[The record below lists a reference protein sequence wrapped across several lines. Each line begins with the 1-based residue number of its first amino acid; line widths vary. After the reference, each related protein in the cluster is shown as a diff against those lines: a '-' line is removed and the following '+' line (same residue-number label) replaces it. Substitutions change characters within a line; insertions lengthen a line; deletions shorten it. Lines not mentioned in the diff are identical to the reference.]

1 MSHYKERSVKD
12 LYRAKDILPTIVG
25 IACAVTIAVF
35 VANFATSFA
44 GI

>member
-1 MSHYKERSVKD
+1 MSHYKERSVKE
-12 LYRAKDILPTIVG
+12 LYRAKDILPTLVG
-25 IACAVTIAVF
+25 VACAVTIAVF